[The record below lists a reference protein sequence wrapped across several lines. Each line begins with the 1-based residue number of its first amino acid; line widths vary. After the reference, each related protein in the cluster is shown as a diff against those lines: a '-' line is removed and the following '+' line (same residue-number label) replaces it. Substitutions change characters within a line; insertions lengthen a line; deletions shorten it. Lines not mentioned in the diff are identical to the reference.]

1 MRVGAGVRE
10 TKILRTP
17 SRRAQRALVR
27 VAPAARKLDL
37 REQRRGPRAAARRGQ
52 RRGGGGE
59 GEGAMND
66 RNQRNT
72 APRKLPGIRPAYIIR
87 TGVPAGAASTQ
98 VERSER
104 TERPEEEKRAR
115 GGSRRGAAD
124 FYPSLLS
131 PGPPR
136 ITARPDRVLANR
148 LNSLRGSPDYLLIAA
163 VRAA

>member
-10 TKILRTP
+10 TKILRIP

-87 TGVPAGAASTQ
+87 TGVPAGGGVHSGREVGA
-98 VERSER
+98 VEA
-104 TERPEEEKRAR
+104 PR
-115 GGSRRGAAD
+115 GREACPRWIAKGSRGFLSVFALAGTTPNYGATRSRPRQSAEFASRFARLFINRRG
-124 FYPSLLS
+124 
-131 PGPPR
+131 
-136 ITARPDRVLANR
+136 
-148 LNSLRGSPDYLLIAA
+148 
-163 VRAA
+163 

>member
-72 APRKLPGIRPAYIIR
+72 APRKLPGIRPAYYPHGCSCGR
-87 TGVPAGAASTQ
+87 GVHSGREVGADEA
-98 VERSER
+98 
-104 TERPEEEKRAR
+104 PR
-115 GGSRRGAAD
+115 GREACPRWIAKGSRG
-124 FYPSLLS
+124 FLS
-131 PGPPR
+131 VFALAGTTPNYSATRSRPR
-136 ITARPDRVLANR
+136 
-148 LNSLRGSPDYLLIAA
+148 
-163 VRAA
+163 